1 MFCAKALA
9 ARLVVLGCA
18 AAAIGC
24 SDEATS
30 TSTAA
35 DTSSGANDT
44 AAAFDSASTKDAA
57 ADTGADTAAADAQGD
72 SSADASVDAAAD
84 SGADAA
90 VDAKADAEA
99 DVAVDAV
106 ADTGADVAADA
117 VADTGAD
124 VAADAVAD
132 TGPDIAADV
141 AADVAPDVAAD
152 VAADTGPAQ
161 CTAGALKRCWV
172 ECPEAYPSGCIN
184 AGLPVMIMGTQACAD
199 GQWQPC
205 VTNAVCGDYKGTCTN
220 STKAPTTV
228 LCTDGVSKKVGG
240 YLCLKP
246 IGAQCN
252 VSYYN
257 SWPMADCPDLCSGP
271 DDVCTTAGEKRE
283 CTATC
288 GSPSGPAVK
297 GTQNCNDY
305 CSGKFWGPCLSDDA
319 CLKMSK

>member
-9 ARLVVLGCA
+9 ARLVVFACA

-35 DTSSGANDT
+35 DTSSGASDT
-44 AAAFDSASTKDAA
+44 AAAFDSAAPKDAA
-57 ADTGADTAAADAQGD
+57 ADTGADTATADAQSDVG
-72 SSADASVDAAAD
+72 ADVSVDAVAD
-84 SGADAA
+84 SGADVAI
-90 VDAKADAEA
+90 DAKADTVA
-99 DVAVDAV
+99 DVAVDAVTDTGADAAVDAV
-106 ADTGADVAADA
+106 ADTGADAAVDA
-117 VADTGAD
+117 VADTGL
-124 VAADAVAD
+124 
-132 TGPDIAADV
+132 DITA
-141 AADVAPDVAAD
+141 DVAAD

-205 VTNAVCGDYKGTCTN
+205 VTNAVCSEFKGTCAN
-220 STKAPTTV
+220 STKAPATV

-252 VSYYN
+252 VSYYS